1 MAVNC
6 FEIDASSK
14 ISDDFKGIFF
24 SKSLLPFTPVKIIS
38 PSDATITTPE
48 KFSETAAL
56 KIFSILF
63 SELQA
68 VNFMKINKRDIYL
81 DIKIFLTMTKILGTL
96 AVILMITVSC
106 KKDDDSY
113 SYGEQPK
120 PNPSYENINN

>member
-48 KFSETAAL
+48 KFSETEAL

-113 SYGEQPK
+113 SYGEQPT

>member
-48 KFSETAAL
+48 KFSETEVL

-68 VNFMKINKRDIYL
+68 VKPMKINKRDIYL
-81 DIKIFLTMTKILGTL
+81 NIRIFLTMTKFLSTIAL
-96 AVILMITVSC
+96 ILMITASC

-113 SYGEQPK
+113 SYGEY
-120 PNPSYENINN
+120 PNPSPSYENIDK

>member
-48 KFSETAAL
+48 KFSETEAL

-68 VNFMKINKRDIYL
+68 VNCMKINKRDIDL